1 MDIKKFEFIHR
12 KRLLDM
18 RKTKK
23 FDCVRMKWDIQQQIQ
38 KEYAGLSDQ
47 EAHRIQMEKV
57 MQNPILGPFL
67 KRVRSAR
74 RILTK

>member
-1 MDIKKFEFIHR
+1 MKKN
-12 KRLLDM
+12 
-18 RKTKK
+18 KK
-23 FDCVRMKWDIQQQIQ
+23 FDCVRMKWDIQQKIQ

-67 KRVRSAR
+67 KRVRS
-74 RILTK
+74 TKRVLKK

>member
-1 MDIKKFEFIHR
+1 MKKN
-12 KRLLDM
+12 
-18 RKTKK
+18 KK

-57 MQNPILGPFL
+57 MQNPILGPFCR
-67 KRVRSAR
+67 KVRSVKKA
-74 RILTK
+74 LEK

>member
-1 MDIKKFEFIHR
+1 VKKN
-12 KRLLDM
+12 
-18 RKTKK
+18 KK

-57 MQNPILGPFL
+57 MQNPILGPFCR
-67 KRVRSAR
+67 KVRSVKKA
-74 RILTK
+74 LEK